1 MFEFT
6 ANGAMLRLGC
16 FLLALALMMAW
27 EYRAP
32 LRRRQL
38 KRLARWPHNLA
49 LTVVN
54 TLCLKLLVPFAAME
68 AAVFAAARD
77 IGLINLA
84 DVGLV
89 PAVLVTL
96 LVFDFAIYLQHRVF
110 HAVPLLWRLHRVH
123 HTDRDLDTTTAVRF
137 HPVEIVLSMLIKVA
151 LVLALGAPAA
161 GVLLFEIILN
171 ASALFNHGDV
181 AIPGPLD
188 RRIKRLIVTPSMHQV
203 HHSVHAVDHS
213 SNFGFFF
220 SIWDRLLRT
229 YREASDDAQADMRFG
244 ITTVSADE
252 TVTLGRLLRQ
262 PLLSESS

>member
-6 ANGAMLRLGC
+6 ANGALLRLGC
-16 FLLALALMMAW
+16 FVLILALMITW
-27 EYRAP
+27 EFLAP
-32 LRRRQL
+32 LRQRRL
-38 KRLARWPHNLA
+38 RRGARWPHNLA

-68 AAVFAAARD
+68 AAVFAAAREQGLLNLVD
-77 IGLINLA
+77 IGI
-84 DVGLV
+84 V
-89 PAVLVTL
+89 PAVVVTV
-96 LVFDFAIYLQHRVF
+96 LVFDFAIYVQHRVF

-171 ASALFNHGDV
+171 GSALFNHGDV
-181 AIPGPLD
+181 AIPEPLD

-203 HHSVHAVDHS
+203 HHSVHAIDHS

-220 SIWDRLLRT
+220 SVWDRLLGT
-229 YREASDDAQADMRFG
+229 YRSNSDDAQADMRFG
-244 ITTVSADE
+244 IT
-252 TVTLGRLLRQ
+252 
-262 PLLSESS
+262 